1 MAGRKSLAAAIAAL
15 AVGLALV
22 LPPARSSAQPLS
34 IDEIAALQGPWRGVW
49 LSDTFTYEAEMTLA
63 AEPGG
68 KVEGAIR
75 WTLRKSPRANEQAK
89 VGRTGVEH
97 VRGEYHP
104 AQGLL
109 VVEGYR
115 KDDPDGIL
123 GLDRYRL
130 AVGENSRTMAG
141 VTRDH
146 GTWKGRFFLQR

>member
-1 MAGRKSLAAAIAAL
+1 MAFRKPFAAAAL
-15 AVGLALV
+15 IVALALV
-22 LPPARSSAQPLS
+22 LMPVRSPAQSLS
-34 IDEIAALQGPWRGVW
+34 MEEIAALQGPWRGVW

-63 AEPGG
+63 AAPGG
-68 KVEGAIR
+68 KVEGTIR
-75 WTLRKSPRANEQAK
+75 WTLRKSPRANEQNK
-89 VGRTGVEH
+89 LGRTGVEH
-97 VRGEYHP
+97 VRGEFHP

-130 AVGENSRTMAG
+130 AVGENRQTMAG

-146 GTWKGRFFLQR
+146 GTWKGRFFLRR